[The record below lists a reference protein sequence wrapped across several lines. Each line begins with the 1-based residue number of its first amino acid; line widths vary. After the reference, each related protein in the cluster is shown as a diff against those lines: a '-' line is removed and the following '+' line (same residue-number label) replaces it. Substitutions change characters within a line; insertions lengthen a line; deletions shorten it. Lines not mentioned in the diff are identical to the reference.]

1 MVSEIRIK
9 QSTLRRNSVPSSN
22 KNKLSRKDTGA
33 ENQLI
38 RKYTDAENVITIQ
51 DLCSSKMKEIVISQK
66 EKVQLVEYG
75 SSAYNE
81 LVDLRYEILRKPL
94 NLQFTADQLA
104 AESDYY
110 HLAYYLDEK
119 LIATLILVPESGGK
133 MKMKQVA
140 VDASHQSKGYG
151 AKLVFAAEQL
161 AVAYGYNNIYCHA
174 RDKAVPF
181 YLKLNY
187 NQVGEM
193 FEEVTIP
200 HWEME
205 KDLY

>member
-1 MVSEIRIK
+1 M
-9 QSTLRRNSVPSSN
+9 TFA
-22 KNKLSRKDTGA
+22 DT
-33 ENQLI
+33 
-38 RKYTDAENVITIQ
+38 
-51 DLCSSKMKEIVISQK
+51 SMKEILISEQ
-66 EKVQLVEYG
+66 EKVQLVPHG
-75 SSAYNE
+75 SSAYNQ
-81 LVDLRYEILRKPL
+81 LVALRYEILRKPL
-94 NLQFTADQLA
+94 NLQFTQEQLD

-110 HLAYYLDEK
+110 HLAYYFNDN
-119 LIATLILVPESGGK
+119 LIACLILVPESGGK
-133 MKMKQVA
+133 MKMKQVV
-140 VDASHQSKGYG
+140 VDARYQGKGYG

-174 RDKAVPF
+174 RDTAVPF

-187 NQVGEM
+187 NKVGEM